1 MDKLISV
8 IVPVY
13 NREAYIA
20 ECLQSVQAQSW
31 KNFEILVIDDGSTDA
46 SLQIC
51 CSIAEQDPRI
61 RILQGEHK
69 GVSQARNLGLEAAR
83 GEYILF
89 VDSDDIIHSR
99 LMEALATGMERE
111 HAAIGGTMGV
121 QLTQQHWESNKN
133 KMLQSSKE
141 PETTLHSNEDTVHKL
156 LTEVMPLS
164 VLGGVM
170 IRRDWVGQ
178 TRFRTDLT
186 IGEDFYFVYENLIK
200 GASAVFLKQRW
211 YLNRIHDTN
220 TSWDYSYTGFMTRL
234 RRRELVWQSEEQLG
248 REKHA
253 SGQKAEVF
261 AIYRKCVSK
270 AGIFSADGKKMR
282 KTLRSYRKIIAPV
295 LRGKT
300 KLMFY
305 FFVYLPFLAALFPKS
320 K

>member
-1 MDKLISV
+1 MEKMVSV
-8 IVPVY
+8 VVPVY
-13 NREAYIA
+13 NREAYIE
-20 ECLQSVQAQSW
+20 ECLKSIQAQSW
-31 KNFEILVIDDGSTDA
+31 DNFEILVIDDGSTDH
-46 SLQIC
+46 SLQLC
-51 CSIAEQDPRI
+51 RTIAEQDLRI

-69 GVSQARNLGLEAAR
+69 GVSQARNLGLDAAR
-83 GEYILF
+83 GDYILF
-89 VDSDDIIHSR
+89 VDSDDILHSR
-99 LMEALATGMERE
+99 LMEALVTGMERE
-111 HAAIGGTMGV
+111 NAAIGGTMGV
-121 QLTQQHWESNKN
+121 QLSQQQWDNIKN

-141 PETTLHSNEDTVHKL
+141 PETILHTNEDTVHKL

-211 YLNRIHDTN
+211 YLNRIHATN
-220 TSWDYSYTGFMTRL
+220 TSWDYSYQGFMTRL

-248 REKHA
+248 RDQHA
-253 SGQKAEVF
+253 KGQKAEVF
-261 AIYRKCVSK
+261 AIYRQCVSK
-270 AGIFSADGKKMR
+270 AGIFSPDGKKMR
-282 KTLRSYRKIIAPV
+282 KTLRAYRKIIAPV
-295 LRGKT
+295 LKGKT

-305 FFVYLPFLAALFPKS
+305 LSLCLPFTAVLHS